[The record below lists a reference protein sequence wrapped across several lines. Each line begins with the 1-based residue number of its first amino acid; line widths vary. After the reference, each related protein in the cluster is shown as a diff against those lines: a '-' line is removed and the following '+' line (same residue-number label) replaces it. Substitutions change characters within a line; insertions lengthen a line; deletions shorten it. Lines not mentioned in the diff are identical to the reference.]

1 MVDLSSLAI
10 DPEVLKL
17 IPKSTALKLSVLP
30 LSLKNDTVI
39 VAMPEMF
46 RRQLVTDI
54 QFLLGRKVKPVPV
67 PQDILVTAIHRFYE
81 SDTLSSGQHLESYPP
96 SFSPIR
102 QRELYLSGLIS
113 DASTVTLTNRLISS
127 AVRLGATDVHLEP
140 FQQGFRVRY
149 RIDGV
154 LHEAFQLT
162 IDRGI
167 SLIARLKKIA
177 NLQIEETQRPQQGR
191 LQARR
196 DERTIPVRLTTTP
209 TDVGERCVLRLLDP
223 SHLQLDL
230 AKLGF
235 EDQDL
240 ILLQQTLQSPSGL
253 ILVTGP
259 DGSGKITT
267 LYAAL
272 TYLNRPDIS
281 IMTIEDPVDFDLPD
295 INQLNVRPEV
305 GVTYPAAL
313 RAVLLQDPNV
323 ILLGELQ
330 DHETADL
337 AVRAALSGH
346 IVLSTL
352 HTADA
357 VSAVERLI
365 DLGIEPFL
373 IASSLKA
380 VVAQR
385 LVRRLCERCK
395 ILVSPSRDQLHK
407 LDDPGRA
414 EQHFFGSKGCPAC
427 HYFGYSG
434 RIGAFEVLLVED
446 ELADLISSGSTAATL
461 REHAKKSG
469 MLSLRQAALNKA
481 ERGETS
487 LDEVLRETPHS
498 TFEHSLKE

>member
-17 IPKSTALKLSVLP
+17 IPESTALELSVLP

-81 SDTLSSGQHLESYPP
+81 SDKLSPGQHLEPYPP
-96 SFSPIR
+96 SFSSIR

-127 AVRLGATDVHLEP
+127 AIRLGATDVHLEP
-140 FQQGFRVRY
+140 FQQAFRVRY

-154 LHEAFQLT
+154 LHEAIQLS
-162 IDRGI
+162 IDKAV

-177 NLQIEETQRPQQGR
+177 NLQVEETQRPQRGR
-191 LQARR
+191 LQVRR
-196 DERTIPVRLTTTP
+196 DERTIPIRLTTIS
-209 TDVGERCVLRLLDP
+209 TDFGERCVLRLLDR
-223 SHLQLDL
+223 SRLQLDL
-230 AKLGF
+230 AELGF
-235 EDQDL
+235 EDREL
-240 ILLQQTLQSPSGL
+240 KMFQQALQSPSGL

-259 DGSGKITT
+259 EGSGRITT

-272 TYLNRPDIS
+272 TYLDRPDIS
-281 IMTIEDPVDFDLPD
+281 ITTIEDPVEFDLPN
-295 INQLNVRPEV
+295 INQLNVQPEI
-305 GVTYPAAL
+305 GITYPAAL

-323 ILLGELQ
+323 ILIGELQ

-346 IVLSTL
+346 LVLSSL

-357 VSAVERLI
+357 VSAIERLI

-385 LVRRLCERCK
+385 LVRQLCQRCK
-395 ILVSPSRDQLHK
+395 ILVSPSPEQVRK
-407 LDDPGRA
+407 LNAPVRA

-434 RIGAFEVLLVED
+434 RTGSFEVLQVED
-446 ELADLISSGSTAATL
+446 ELANLISTGSGIPTL
-461 REHAKKSG
+461 REHAKESG
-469 MLSLRQAALNKA
+469 TLSLRRAALNKA

-487 LDEVLRETPHS
+487 LDEVLRETQRS
-498 TFEHSLKE
+498 TIELSLKE